1 MKRRA
6 GPAIQEHAPP
16 AALGGRSGTHSDAA
30 AASRADLYD
39 FSHRT
44 ASARIGVRSGDWRFY
59 GSFERSFSLPENVN
73 ADASKEIT
81 P

>member
-1 MKRRA
+1 M
-6 GPAIQEHAPP
+6 
-16 AALGGRSGTHSDAA
+16 
-30 AASRADLYD
+30 
-39 FSHRT
+39 
-44 ASARIGVRSGDWRFY
+44 RSGDWRFY